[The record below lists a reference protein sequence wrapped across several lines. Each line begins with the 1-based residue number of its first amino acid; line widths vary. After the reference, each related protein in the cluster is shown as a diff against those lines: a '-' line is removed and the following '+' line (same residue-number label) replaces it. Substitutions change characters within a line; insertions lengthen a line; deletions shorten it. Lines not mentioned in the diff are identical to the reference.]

1 MNIEHLRRA
10 LKSEWL
16 DYYRKNR
23 HWIVR
28 LGVWVNCQDQ
38 RRPSASFILGA
49 LSTLEPQL
57 LQLLPLVV
65 DLNSNP
71 DRIIMVL
78 GLNFNPE
85 DELKALE
92 AEVEA
97 AQIQLEKAKEKV
109 KLLPSSATNPFGVDQ
124 LNGRVP
130 LDTAE
135 LSAHELPDREIANR
149 RRDRNRRKTR

>member
-28 LGVWVNCQDQ
+28 LGVWVNCQGQ

-57 LQLLPLVV
+57 QQLLPLVV

-71 DRIIMVL
+71 DRIILVL

-85 DELKALE
+85 DELKVLE

-97 AQIQLEKAKEKV
+97 AQIQLEKAKEKI
-109 KLLPSSATNPFGVDQ
+109 KLLSSSVANPFGVDQ

-130 LDTAE
+130 IDTAE
-135 LSAHELPDREIANR
+135 LSAHELPDRETATR